1 MSVNIK
7 NNAIKEILRGSIS
20 AVIFSVLFVL
30 IFALLAR
37 IFSFSADFVS
47 VINTIIKVL
56 SVFFAV
62 VFFSKIREKG
72 FVKGVAIAFGFL
84 FISNLIFMLLGG
96 KTGLKDLFFDAILC
110 LLSGVIG
117 AIIAVNKVYC

>member
-37 IFSFSADFVS
+37 IFSFSADFVP
-47 VINTIIKVL
+47 VVNTIIKVL

-72 FVKGVAIAFGFL
+72 FIKGVGIAIGFL
-84 FISNLIFMLLGG
+84 LFSNLIYIFFGG
-96 KTGLKDLFFDAILC
+96 VVVPKNLFFDVILC
-110 LLSGVIG
+110 SASGFIG
-117 AIIAVNKVYC
+117 AIIAVSKAGV